1 MHTRSKLLLG
11 ALTAALVLG
20 AAVGSAS
27 ARRIQLSDQTF
38 RAIWNPLVFSNAA
51 ESIEVRCAVT
61 LEGSFHSKTL
71 SKVNEQL
78 VGYVTSA
85 KVAEAGCAGGRAR
98 ALTETLPWHIRY
110 ESFAGTLPIITSI
123 SVRLVGASFLVEV
136 FGVSCLYATE
146 AGHPARGQIR
156 INGSNV
162 ATELTALET
171 PAIPKHAGSFLC
183 PPEGV
188 FRGTTTSLTSQSGGS
203 ITVTLVQ

>member
-1 MHTRSKLLLG
+1 MHTRTKLLLS
-11 ALTAALVLG
+11 ALTAALVLS
-20 AAVGSAS
+20 AAVGTAS
-27 ARRIQLSDQTF
+27 ARRLALSNQTF

-61 LEGSFHSKTL
+61 LEGSFHSSTL

-85 KVAEAGCAGGRAR
+85 KVAEAGCSGGKAR

-110 ESFAGTLPIITSI
+110 ESFAGTLPTITSI
-123 SVRLVGASFLVEV
+123 GVRLVGAAFLIEV
-136 FGVSCLYATE
+136 FGVSCLYLTE
-146 AGHPARGQIR
+146 ASHPARGQI
-156 INGSNV
+156 NLSSGV
-162 ATELTALET
+162 ATSLRALES
-171 PAIPKHAGSFLC
+171 PAIPKHSGSFLC
-183 PPEGV
+183 PGEGV